1 MKKNSSLRKEDF
13 CLLLEE
19 EKMNL
24 VSIIYLML
32 KNMKIK
38 WLLYIKTAKRM
49 YESLWKRNN

>member
-24 VSIIYLML
+24 VSMIYLML

-38 WLLYIKTAKRM
+38 NMKKIIY
-49 YESLWKRNN
+49 